1 MDGPLDPY
9 VAAPEYRG
17 RVDDTVTLA
26 LGGSVPLRGFATA
39 LERLTKAL
47 QQMTTDA
54 GARVEWVISGLD
66 HSSAIATV
74 AGRGLDD
81 TSESLVPE
89 IVRRFGSAG
98 EALAYGRPSTASQ
111 RALAFLREI
120 TSLIG
125 DGIDEVRFETAEVE
139 AIIRTGDIAAAPGRH
154 EPSRDRGTVVGRV
167 QTLQARGHLR
177 FTLYDLAHD
186 RAVSC
191 WLQPGQEE
199 LMRDAWGHLVEVE
212 GLVSRDPTTN
222 VPLSVRQVTD
232 LRLFGEPLSS
242 AWLAA
247 RGVARSADEPASEE
261 VIRQLRDAW

>member
-1 MDGPLDPY
+1 
-9 VAAPEYRG
+9 
-17 RVDDTVTLA
+17 VDDTVTLA

-39 LERLTKAL
+39 LDRLTKAL
-47 QQMTTDA
+47 TQLSTDA
-54 GARVEWVISGLD
+54 GARVDWVISGLD
-66 HSSAIATV
+66 YSSAIATV
-74 AGRGLDD
+74 AGRSLDEA
-81 TSESLVPE
+81 SEPLIPS
-89 IVRRFGSAG
+89 IVRDFGGAG
-98 EALAYGRPSTASQ
+98 ESLAYGRPTAVSK
-111 RALAFLREI
+111 RALQFLQDI
-120 TSLIG
+120 AGLIG
-125 DGIDEVRFETAEVE
+125 DDGIDEVRFETADVE
-139 AIIRTGDIAAAPGRH
+139 AVIRSGDAAAAPTRR

-212 GLVSRDPTTN
+212 GLVSRDPLTN

-232 LRLFGEPLSS
+232 IRLFGEPSSS
-242 AWLAA
+242 AWLSARGAA
-247 RGVARSADEPASEE
+247 RSSGEAPAED